1 MADKV
6 KMTLPTPKPDF
17 IPGKPGKAT
26 RKEPTADSLIAEMIA
41 KMKKSERSLSDA
53 DRAALGRMINPEKPP
68 VPRSS
73 ITGKMKPEAK
83 RNFKKGGAVKMKKGG
98 AVCRGAGG
106 VDGGNRG
113 AQFRGVR

>member
-1 MADKV
+1 MADK
-6 KMTLPTPKPDF
+6 MTRPTPKPAF

-26 RKEPTADSLIAEMIA
+26 RPEPTANKLIEEAMA
-41 KMKKSERSLSDA
+41 RMKRGERFSDA

-98 AVCRGAGG
+98 AVCRGAGS

>member
-26 RKEPTADSLIAEMIA
+26 RKEPTANKLIEEAIA
-41 KMKKSERSLSDA
+41 RMKKSERLSDA
-53 DRAALGRMINPEKPP
+53 DRAALGKMINPEKPP